1 MSKMMCQFL
10 KQQSTL
16 DLDIDIFS
24 ETPMCFHYFM
34 AMFNEIVGKKMNVL
48 SDAMGMAKTAFI
60 SQLRLDLKL
69 LGNCSPRDM
78 VNLTESYV
86 DVYQKF
92 QNILVKLE
100 KYWPSMCWI
109 HQT

>member
-24 ETPMCFHYFM
+24 ENPMCFHYFM
-34 AMFNEIVGKKMNVL
+34 AMFNEIVGEKINGL

-60 SQLRLDLKL
+60 SQLRLDLTL
-69 LGNCSPRDM
+69 LGKCSLRDM

-92 QNILVKLE
+92 QNFLVKLE

-109 HQT
+109 HLT